1 MSYDEMF
8 TVTNVLR
15 NERLLASA
23 EPLYVSED
31 ELDKFAAVAKEL
43 MRSHCVELRAAALW
57 DRKGYLDG
65 GPVDEKL
72 GGSSYRRGG
81 YGEAVAVSVTFV
93 VPDYAIYDTDGMMEI
108 LGSLAANERSADADR
123 KAAARRVKE
132 GKLAELEAQAAA
144 LRAELA

>member
-1 MSYDEMF
+1 MSDDLY

-31 ELDKFAAVAKEL
+31 ELDKFTAVAKQL
-43 MRSHCVELRAAALW
+43 LQNHCVELRAAALW
-57 DRKGYLDG
+57 DRKGCLDG

-81 YGEAVAVSVTFV
+81 YGEAVAVSATFV
-93 VPDYAIYDTDGMMEI
+93 VPDYAIYDTDGMMEM
-108 LGSLAANERSADADR
+108 LGSLAANERSGDADR

-132 GKLAELEAQAAA
+132 SRLAALEAEASA